1 LAAAHKIESQASTAL
16 AINIDVPSDDKAF
29 WWNVVMTSFSAQ

>member
-1 LAAAHKIESQASTAL
+1 LEVAGLLAAAHKIESQASTAL

-29 WWNVVMTSFSAQ
+29 